1 MLSGHKIVIVKTLT
15 HKQHIKET
23 ILLSLPLIA
32 TQIGHVFT
40 GMADNYFLGQ
50 IGKTEL
56 AAGVFSNGI
65 FVLLLVFCI
74 GMSFASTPLVS
85 PAHINGDTK
94 RKAELFKNAL
104 VLNLIVAIFAF
115 LVLYFLSPLMVYMQ
129 QPEDVVEL
137 AKPFFN
143 VLVFSMIP
151 ISFFFTCKQYA
162 EGLSNTRAAMYISVV
177 GNILNIVLNYC
188 LIYGKC
194 GLPALG
200 YMGSAWAS
208 FIARCFMGGAFLW
221 YIFYSPGTNDI
232 KPFFKQVKLGGE
244 ALKSLWKIGINSGM
258 QFTFEVAAFV
268 IALFMA
274 GKFGKEQIDAH
285 GIAISLASFTY
296 MFASGISSAST
307 IRVSNFLAE
316 NNRAEVRKAGNMAVL
331 LVLACMGFFALVFI
345 VFKDALPLFFTTDA
359 AILDLTS
366 SLLLI
371 AAAFQLFDGLQV
383 TSIGILRG
391 MEDVKF
397 PTYITLIGYWV
408 LALPLAYVLGFVCKM
423 EVIGIWLALTF
434 SLVFVGVILYWRF
447 WKLTRVK
454 DSKI

>member
-1 MLSGHKIVIVKTLT
+1 MKTLT
-15 HKQHIKET
+15 NKQHIKET
-23 ILLSLPLIA
+23 IFLSLPLIA

-56 AAGVFSNGI
+56 AAGVFSGGI

-85 PAHINGDTK
+85 SAHIQGDIE
-94 RKAELFKNAL
+94 RKAWLFKNAI
-104 VLNLIVAIFAF
+104 VLNLVVSVIAF
-115 LVLYFLSPLMVYMQ
+115 LLLFFLSPLMVYLQ
-129 QPEDVVEL
+129 QPPDVVEL

-151 ISFFFTCKQYA
+151 VSFFFTCKQYA
-162 EGLSNTRAAMYISVV
+162 EGLSNTKAAMYISII
-177 GNILNIVLNYC
+177 GNFLNIVLNYA
-188 LIYGKC
+188 LINGKL
-194 GLPALG
+194 GLPQLG
-200 YMGSAWAS
+200 YMGAAWAT
-208 FIARCFMGGAFLW
+208 FTARCFMGASFLW
-221 YIFYSPGTNDI
+221 YIFYNPQTNDI
-232 KPFFKQVKLGGE
+232 KRFFRQVKIGGE
-244 ALKSLWKIGINSGM
+244 ALRSLWKIGVNSGM

-285 GIAISLASFTY
+285 GIAITLASFTY

-307 IRVSNFLAE
+307 IRVSNLAAHKNMVE
-316 NNRAEVRKAGNMAVL
+316 IRKAGNMSVL
-331 LVLACMGFFALVFI
+331 LVLGCMGFFAIIFMLFNRQ
-345 VFKDALPLFFTTDA
+345 LPGFFTNDP
-359 AILDLTS
+359 AIIDLS
-366 SLLLI
+366 SQLLFI

-383 TSIGILRG
+383 TSIGMLRG

-397 PTYITLIGYWV
+397 PTYITLIGYWII
-408 LALPLAYVLGFVCKM
+408 ALPLAYFLGFTCKM
-423 EVIGIWLALTF
+423 EVVGIWWALTF

-447 WKLTRVK
+447 NKLVK
-454 DSKI
+454 KKIAI

>member
-1 MLSGHKIVIVKTLT
+1 MRVHLARKKTIVKTLT
-15 HKQHIKET
+15 NRQHIKET
-23 ILLSLPLIA
+23 IFLSLPLIA

-40 GMADNYFLGQ
+40 GMADNYFLGR

-85 PAHINGDTK
+85 SAHIKGDVE
-94 RKAELFKNAL
+94 RKALLFKNAV
-104 VLNLIVAIFAF
+104 VLNLVVSVIAF
-115 LVLYFLSPLMVYMQ
+115 LLLFFLSPLMIYMQ
-129 QPEDVVEL
+129 QPADVVEL

-151 ISFFFTCKQYA
+151 ISLFFTCKQYA
-162 EGLSNTRAAMYISVV
+162 EGLSNTRAAMYISVF

-188 LIYGKC
+188 LIYGKF
-194 GLPALG
+194 GLPTMG
-200 YMGSAWAS
+200 YMGAAWAT
-208 FIARCFMGGAFLW
+208 FTARCFMSITFLW
-221 YIFYSPGTNDI
+221 YILYNPKTNDI
-232 KPFFKQVKLGGE
+232 KQFFKKVKVGGE
-244 ALKSLWKIGINSGM
+244 ALRSLWKIGINSGM

-285 GIAISLASFTY
+285 GIAITLASFTY

-307 IRVSNFLAE
+307 IRVSNLAAK
-316 NNRAEVRKAGNMAVL
+316 NNIAEIRKAGNMAVL
-331 LVLACMGFFALVFI
+331 LVLVCMGFFALIFTI
-345 VFKDALPLFFTTDA
+345 FNNALPRLFTNDPD
-359 AILDLTS
+359 ILDLSS

-371 AAAFQLFDGLQV
+371 AAVFQLFDGLQV
-383 TSIGILRG
+383 TSIGMLRG

-397 PTYITLIGYWV
+397 PTYITLIGYWI
-408 LALPLAYVLGFVCKM
+408 LALPLAYILGFVCKM
-423 EVIGIWLALTF
+423 EVIGIWWALTF
-434 SLVFVGVILYWRF
+434 SLVFVGLILYWRF
-447 WKLTRVK
+447 MKLTRA
-454 DSKI
+454 

>member
-1 MLSGHKIVIVKTLT
+1 VKTLT
-15 HKQHIKET
+15 NRQHIKET

-85 PAHINGDTK
+85 SAHIQGNIE
-94 RKAELFKNAL
+94 RKAQLFKNAI
-104 VLNLIVAIFAF
+104 VLNLIVSVIAF
-115 LVLYFLSPLMVYMQ
+115 LLLFFLSPLMIHMQ
-129 QPEDVVEL
+129 QPGDVVEL

-151 ISFFFTCKQYA
+151 VSFFFTCKQYA
-162 EGLSNTRAAMYISVV
+162 EGLSNTRAAMYISVI
-177 GNILNIVLNYC
+177 GNLLNIILNYVL
-188 LIYGKC
+188 IHGKF
-194 GLPALG
+194 GLPQLG
-200 YMGSAWAS
+200 YMGAAWAT
-208 FIARCFMGGAFLW
+208 FISRCFMGASFLW
-221 YIFYSPGTNDI
+221 FIMYNPQTKDI
-232 KPFFKQVKLGGE
+232 KQFIKKVKVGGE
-244 ALKSLWKIGINSGM
+244 ALRSLWKIGINSGM

-285 GIAISLASFTY
+285 GIAITLASFTY

-307 IRVSNFLAE
+307 IRVSNLAAKKNIPE
-316 NNRAEVRKAGNMAVL
+316 IRKAGNMAVM
-331 LVLACMGFFALVFI
+331 LVLVCMGSFALIFTVFNN
-345 VFKDALPLFFTTDA
+345 ALPGFFTNDA
-359 AILDLTS
+359 DILDLS
-366 SLLLI
+366 SKLLLI
-371 AAAFQLFDGLQV
+371 AAVFQLFDGLQV
-383 TSIGILRG
+383 VSIGMLRG

-397 PTYITLIGYWV
+397 PTYITLIGYWI
-408 LALPLAYVLGFVCKM
+408 LALPLAYVLGFVYKM
-423 EVIGIWLALTF
+423 EVIGIWWALTF
-434 SLVFVGVILYWRF
+434 SLVFVGLILYWRF
-447 WKLTRVK
+447 RKLTK
-454 DSKI
+454 A

>member
-1 MLSGHKIVIVKTLT
+1 VKTLT
-15 HKQHIKET
+15 NKQHIKET
-23 ILLSLPLIA
+23 VLLSLPLVA

-40 GMADNYFLGQ
+40 GMADNYFLGR

-56 AAGVFSNGI
+56 AAGVLSSGI

-74 GMSFASTPLVS
+74 GMSFATTPLVS
-85 PAHINGDTK
+85 SAFVKGDVE
-94 RKAELFKNAL
+94 RQAALFKNSL
-104 VLNLIVAIFAF
+104 FLNLVVSIIAF
-115 LVLYFLSPLMVYMQ
+115 LLLFFLSPLMIYLQ
-129 QPEDVVEL
+129 QPADVVEM

-151 ISFFFTCKQYA
+151 VSLFFTCKQYA
-162 EGLSNTRAAMYISVV
+162 EGLSNTRAAMYISII
-177 GNILNIVLNYC
+177 GNLLNIVLNYA
-188 LIYGKC
+188 LIHGKW
-194 GLPALG
+194 GLPELG
-200 YMGSAWAS
+200 YMGAAWAT

-221 YIFYSPGTNDI
+221 YVFYNPETNHI
-232 KPFFKQVKLGGE
+232 KKFYKQVKIGGE

-285 GIAISLASFTY
+285 GIAITLASFTY

-307 IRVSNFLAE
+307 IRVSHFAAE
-316 NNRAEVRKAGNMAVL
+316 GNKTDLKKAGNMAVL
-331 LVLACMGFFALVFI
+331 LVLICMGFFAILFT
-345 VFKDALPLFFTTDA
+345 ALNHWLPTFFTKDE
-359 AILDLTS
+359 AILDLTAN
-366 SLLLI
+366 LLLI
-371 AAAFQLFDGLQV
+371 AAVFQLFDGLQV

-408 LALPLAYVLGFVCKM
+408 LALPLAYVLGFICKM
-423 EVIGIWLALTF
+423 EVIGIWWALTF

-447 WKLTRVK
+447 WKQTK
-454 DSKI
+454 G

>member
-1 MLSGHKIVIVKTLT
+1 MKTLT
-15 HKQHIKET
+15 NRQHIKET
-23 ILLSLPLIA
+23 IFLSLPLIA

-40 GMADNYFLGQ
+40 GAADNYFLGK

-85 PAHINGDTK
+85 SAHIKGDK
-94 RKAELFKNAL
+94 RRKAELFKNAL
-104 VLNLIVAIFAF
+104 MLNLVVSTIAF
-115 LVLYFLSPLMVYMQ
+115 LLLYFLSPLMIYLQ
-129 QPEDVVEL
+129 QPPDVVEL

-151 ISFFFTCKQYA
+151 VSLFFSCKQYA
-162 EGLSNTRAAMYISVV
+162 EGLSNTRAAMYISII
-177 GNILNIVLNYC
+177 GNLLNIVLNYC

-194 GLPALG
+194 GLPVMG
-200 YMGSAWAS
+200 YMGAAWAS

-221 YIFYSPGTNDI
+221 YIFYNPDTNDI
-232 KPFFKQVKLGGE
+232 KPFLKQVKLGGE

-285 GIAISLASFTY
+285 GIAITLASFTY

-307 IRVSNFLAE
+307 IRVSNFIAE
-316 NNRAEVRKAGNMAVL
+316 NNKVEIRKAGNMAVL
-331 LVLACMGFFALVFI
+331 LVLACMGFFAVIFTI
-345 VFKDALPLFFTTDA
+345 FNQTLPRFFTNDA

-371 AAAFQLFDGLQV
+371 AAVFQLFDGLQV
-383 TSIGILRG
+383 TSIGMLRG

-408 LALPLAYVLGFVCKM
+408 LALPLAYVLGFICKM
-423 EVIGIWLALTF
+423 EVIGIWWALTF

-447 WKLTRVK
+447 RKLTK
-454 DSKI
+454 GTNSKI

>member
-1 MLSGHKIVIVKTLT
+1 MKTLT
-15 HKQHIKET
+15 NKQHIKET
-23 ILLSLPLIA
+23 VLLSLPLVA
-32 TQIGHVFT
+32 TQIGYVFT

-56 AAGVFSNGI
+56 AAGVSANGI

-74 GMSFASTPLVS
+74 GMSYSATPLVS
-85 PAHINGDTK
+85 AAHVNGNLE
-94 RKAELFKNAL
+94 RKALLFKNSL
-104 VLNLIVAIFAF
+104 FLNTTVATLAF
-115 LVLYFLSPLMVYMQ
+115 ILMFFLSPLMDYMQ
-129 QPEDVVEL
+129 QPPDVVAL
-137 AKPFFN
+137 SKPFFN

-151 ISFFFTCKQYA
+151 VSLFFTCKQYA
-162 EGLSNTRAAMYISVV
+162 EGLSNTKAAMYISII
-177 GNILNIVLNYC
+177 GNVLNIILNYA
-188 LIYGKC
+188 LIYGKW
-194 GLPALG
+194 GLPEMG

-208 FIARCFMGGAFLW
+208 FIARSFMGISFLW
-221 YIFYSPGTNDI
+221 YVFYNPQTNDI
-232 KPFFKQVKLGGE
+232 KLFFKKVKVGGE

-285 GIAISLASFTY
+285 GIAITLASFTY

-307 IRVSNFLAE
+307 IRVSNFMAE
-316 NNRAEVRKAGNMAVL
+316 NNKVELKKAGNMAVL
-331 LVLACMGFFALVFI
+331 LVLACMGFFAVLFM
-345 VFKDALPLFFTTDA
+345 ALSNVLPSFFTDDK

-371 AAAFQLFDGLQV
+371 AAVFQLFDGLQV
-383 TSIGILRG
+383 TSIGMLRG

-423 EVIGIWLALTF
+423 EVIGIWWALTF

-447 WKLTRVK
+447 WKLTK
-454 DSKI
+454 G

>member
-1 MLSGHKIVIVKTLT
+1 M
-15 HKQHIKET
+15 
-23 ILLSLPLIA
+23 SLPLIA

-50 IGKTEL
+50 LGKTEL
-56 AAGVFSNGI
+56 AAGVFSSGI

-74 GMSFASTPLVS
+74 GMSFASTPPVS
-85 PAHINGDTK
+85 SAHVSSDPK

-104 VLNLIVAIFAF
+104 VLNLIVSVIAF
-115 LVLYFLSPLMVYMQ
+115 LLLYFLSPLMIYLQ
-129 QPEDVVEL
+129 QPPDVVEL

-151 ISFFFTCKQYA
+151 VSLFFTCKQYA
-162 EGLSNTRAAMYISVV
+162 EGLSNTRAAMYISIV
-177 GNILNIVLNYC
+177 GNLLNIVLNYC

-194 GLPALG
+194 GLPAIG
-200 YMGSAWAS
+200 YMGAAWAT

-221 YIFYSPGTNDI
+221 YIFYNPSTNEI
-232 KPFFKQVKLGGE
+232 KPFLKQVKLGGE

-285 GIAISLASFTY
+285 GIAITLASFTY

-307 IRVSNFLAE
+307 IRVSNFAAQNKKTDLK
-316 NNRAEVRKAGNMAVL
+316 RAGNSAVL
-331 LVLACMGFFALVFI
+331 LVLLCMGVFAIFFMLLRDF
-345 VFKDALPLFFTTDA
+345 LPTLFTNDE
-359 AILDLTS
+359 AIISLTS
-366 SLLLI
+366 ELLLI
-371 AAAFQLFDGLQV
+371 AAVFQLFDGLQV
-383 TSIGILRG
+383 TSIGMLRG

-408 LALPLAYVLGFVCKM
+408 LALPLAYVLGFTFKM
-423 EVIGIWLALTF
+423 EVIGIWWALTS

-447 WKLTRVK
+447 WKLTK
-454 DSKI
+454 G

>member
-1 MLSGHKIVIVKTLT
+1 MKTLT
-15 HKQHIKET
+15 NKQHVKET
-23 ILLSLPLIA
+23 VLLSLPLIA

-40 GMADNYFLGQ
+40 GMADNYFLGR

-85 PAHINGDTK
+85 SAHVKGDEE
-94 RKAELFKNAL
+94 RKALLFKNAL
-104 VLNLIVAIFAF
+104 VLNLMVSVIAF
-115 LVLYFLSPLMVYMQ
+115 LLLFFLSPLMIYMQ
-129 QPEDVVEL
+129 QPTDVVDL

-151 ISFFFTCKQYA
+151 ISLFFTCKQYT
-162 EGLSNTRAAMYISVV
+162 EGLSNTRAAMYISII
-177 GNILNIVLNYC
+177 GNLLNIVLNYC
-188 LIYGKC
+188 LINGKC
-194 GLPALG
+194 GLPTMG
-200 YMGSAWAS
+200 YMGAAWAT
-208 FIARCFMGGAFLW
+208 FTARCFMGLAFLW
-221 YIFYSPGTNDI
+221 YIFYNPKTNDI
-232 KPFFKQVKLGGE
+232 KRFYKKVKVGGE
-244 ALKSLWKIGINSGM
+244 ALRSLWKIGINSGM

-285 GIAISLASFTY
+285 GIAITLASFTY

-307 IRVSNFLAE
+307 IRVSNLAATK
-316 NNRAEVRKAGNMAVL
+316 NVAEIRKAGNMAVL
-331 LVLACMGFFALVFI
+331 LVLGCMGFFAIIFTI
-345 VFKDALPLFFTTDA
+345 FNTALPRLFTNDED
-359 AILDLTS
+359 ILDLS
-366 SLLLI
+366 SNLLLI
-371 AAAFQLFDGLQV
+371 AAVFQLFDGLQV
-383 TSIGILRG
+383 TSIGMLRG

-423 EVIGIWLALTF
+423 EVIGIWWALTF
-434 SLVFVGVILYWRF
+434 SLVFVGLILYWRF
-447 WKLTRVK
+447 RKLTK
-454 DSKI
+454 KQTT